1 MRKLFI
7 LTILLTA
14 LSLSESQAQYLFSV
28 HADAYKTDNRD
39 PVEFVDKAQVGIEFN
54 YFLYEQFSITTGVEL
69 WTTSTRF
76 VPGFRFYPIN
86 PLFLRFRPLLGRE
99 VDYAFGAGYSRKI
112 TDNFRLEGMAD
123 YYFERSNLAIR
134 FGIGYTLY

>member
-1 MRKLFI
+1 MRKFL
-7 LTILLTA
+7 ILLSFFFCFYLTD
-14 LSLSESQAQYLFSV
+14 SQAQYLFNFHV
-28 HADAYKTDNRD
+28 DAYKTDNRN
-39 PVEFVDKAQVGIEFN
+39 PVEFVDKAQMGLEFN
-54 YFLYEQFSITTGVEL
+54 YFLFESFAFTTGIEL

-76 VPGFRFYPIN
+76 VPGFRYYPID

-112 TDNFRLEGMAD
+112 TERFRLEGIAD

-134 FGIGYTLY
+134 FGVGYTLY

>member
-1 MRKLFI
+1 MRKFL
-7 LTILLTA
+7 ILLSFFFCFYLTD
-14 LSLSESQAQYLFSV
+14 SQAQYLFNFHV
-28 HADAYKTDNRD
+28 DAYKTDNRN
-39 PVEFVDKAQVGIEFN
+39 PVEFVDKAQMGLEFN
-54 YFLYEQFSITTGVEL
+54 YFLFESFAFTTGIEL

-76 VPGFRFYPIN
+76 VPGFRYYPID

-112 TDNFRLEGMAD
+112 TDRFRLEGIAD

-134 FGIGYTLY
+134 FGVGYTLY